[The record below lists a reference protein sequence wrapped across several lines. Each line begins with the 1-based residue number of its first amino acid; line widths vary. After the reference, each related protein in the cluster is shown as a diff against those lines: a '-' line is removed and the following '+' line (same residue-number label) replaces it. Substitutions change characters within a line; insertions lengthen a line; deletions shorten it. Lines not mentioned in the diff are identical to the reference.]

1 MAQTDSPQ
9 TSWVTKATNTHSE
22 YGILVAFLHQQL
34 LREGTSMLRY
44 AYIACLVYVQYRLN
58 MQKLSRWSS
67 RDFHACRDIDTP
79 TDIFFQLIILHTE
92 YGTSVTT
99 TLSICRCLRTTL
111 FIPCQ

>member
-1 MAQTDSPQ
+1 MAQADSPQ

-22 YGILVAFLHQQL
+22 YGILVTFPHQQW

-58 MQKLSRWSS
+58 MQNLSRWSS
-67 RDFHACRDIDTP
+67 CDFHACRDIDISR
-79 TDIFFQLIILHTE
+79 DLFFQLIILHTE

-99 TLSICRCLRTTL
+99 TSSICRCLGTTL
-111 FIPCQ
+111 YIPCQ